1 MKTGKI
7 RSLLGKIFDAIIPL
21 FATILALIIGVV
33 VLKSLGKD
41 PIAAYAALFDGAFG
55 SLRAVIQTTI
65 KATPLLLVGIGVC
78 IAFRGGVINIG
89 GEGQFI
95 VGALFSAAIALYV
108 PINSRWIMIPFCLL
122 GGVAAGAIW
131 GGIPGV
137 LKARLGV
144 NEILTTVMMNSI
156 AVYLSNFL
164 LRGPMIDPREIEMGT
179 RAAQTALL
187 PEHTFLTRLVPPTQ
201 LNTGT
206 ILAVILAGM
215 AYILLWKT
223 TIGYRIRAVG
233 MSPHASRYGGIN
245 VPFFQSLALTLGGA
259 MAGLAGAVEV
269 LGVQHRVLENISA
282 NYGFN
287 GIVTALFGNLHPLGT
302 IPAAFLFGGLM
313 VGGNKLQRTV
323 QVHSAFIDTLLGLVV
338 LFVVAAKIIAVRR
351 SKRRAING

>member
-1 MKTGKI
+1 MPAKLRTFFNQ
-7 RSLLGKIFDAIIPL
+7 IFDAIIPL
-21 FATILALIIGVV
+21 FATLLALFIGVF
-33 VLKSLGKD
+33 VLEALGKD
-41 PIAAYAALFDGAFG
+41 PIAAYKALFDGGFG
-55 SLRAVIQTTI
+55 NQRALIQTTI

-89 GEGQFI
+89 GEGQII
-95 VGALFSAAIALYV
+95 VGALAAAAVALYV
-108 PINSRWIMIPFCLL
+108 PIHSRIMMPICLL
-122 GGVAAGAIW
+122 ASMAAGAVW
-131 GGIPGV
+131 GGIPGI
-137 LKARLGV
+137 LKAKLAV

-156 AVYLSNFL
+156 AVYLSNYL
-164 LRGPMIDPREIEMGT
+164 LRGPMIDPHEIEMGT

-187 PEHTFLTRLVPPTQ
+187 PEYTFLTRLAPPTQ

-206 ILAVILAGM
+206 ILALILSVVAFVM
-215 AYILLWKT
+215 LFKT

-233 MSPHASRYGGIN
+233 LNSDASRYAGIK
-245 VPFFQSLALTLGGA
+245 VPLYQALALIMGGA
-259 MAGLAGAVEV
+259 MAGLAGGVEV

-323 QVHSAFIDTLLGLVV
+323 QVHSAFIDTLLGLIV
-338 LFVVAAKIIAVRR
+338 LFVVGAEIFSKRR
-351 SKRRAING
+351 SKKRAING